1 MRKISFLLVVALTFV
16 SCNTKQSQSEEREI
30 SVSEL
35 FGDEPQSA
43 SEEMEDIK
51 SFIVSQYEGTFND
64 FKLESFDSFS
74 KQGDGY
80 YAIIKF
86 TYYDKGVKMYAVN
99 NTKTDEDGYIT
110 EITYSH
116 AIPFDELKEG
126 IR

>member
-1 MRKISFLLVVALTFV
+1 MKRICIIIATVLIFA
-16 SCNTKQSQSEEREI
+16 SCNTKQRQSEEQEI

-35 FGDEPQSA
+35 FGEEPSNA
-43 SEEMEDIK
+43 FEDMEEVK

-64 FKLESFDSFS
+64 FKLESFDSFN

-110 EITYSH
+110 EVTYSH
-116 AIPFDELKEG
+116 AIPFDQLQDG
-126 IR
+126 VR

>member
-1 MRKISFLLVVALTFV
+1 MKKVCFIIAVALTFA
-16 SCNTKQSQSEEREI
+16 SCNTKQKQSDDGEI

-43 SEEMEDIK
+43 FEEMEDIK

-64 FKLESFDSFS
+64 FKLESFDTFS

-86 TYYDKGVKMYAVN
+86 TYSDKGVKMYAVN

-110 EITYSH
+110 EITYSY
-116 AIPFDELKEG
+116 AIPFDQLQDG
-126 IR
+126 VR

>member
-1 MRKISFLLVVALTFV
+1 MRKIGFILVMVLTFA
-16 SCNTKQSQSEEREI
+16 SCNTKQKQSDDGEI

-35 FGDEPQSA
+35 FGDEHQSA
-43 SEEMEDIK
+43 FEEMEDIK
-51 SFIVSQYEGTFND
+51 SFIVSQYNGTYND

-86 TYYDKGVKMYAVN
+86 TYSDKGVKMYAVN

-110 EITYSH
+110 EVTYSH
-116 AIPFDELKEG
+116 AIPFDQLQDG

>member
-1 MRKISFLLVVALTFV
+1 MKRICIIIATVLIFA
-16 SCNTKQSQSEEREI
+16 SCNTKQRQSEEQEI

-35 FGDEPQSA
+35 FGEEPSNA
-43 SEEMEDIK
+43 FEDMEEVK
-51 SFIVSQYEGTFND
+51 SFIVSQYEGPFND
-64 FKLESFDSFS
+64 FKLESFDSFN

-110 EITYSH
+110 EVTYSH
-116 AIPFDELKEG
+116 AIPFDQLQDG
-126 IR
+126 VR